1 MLECV
6 AGSLNRKLPLAG
18 SSPASVGN
26 QQANSPGVE
35 PALSGA
41 PAGLSLLSG
50 SGMYHEILSIF
61 RSLSW
66 RGAQLDLC
74 QRETKPPVHG
84 RRNAIRDCP
93 SATKS
98 TEERAMFT
106 RRMQLAAA
114 IFAVALLSFA
124 AGTIAQGRYPE
135 INRAEGALRAALN
148 DMQLARDVFGGH
160 KRAAEGLVNQAI
172 GELEA
177 GKAFAAS
184 RGN

>member
-1 MLECV
+1 MGDIARDFVNFLV
-6 AGSLNRKLPLAG
+6 AH
-18 SSPASVGN
+18 
-26 QQANSPGVE
+26 
-35 PALSGA
+35 
-41 PAGLSLLSG
+41 
-50 SGMYHEILSIF
+50 Y
-61 RSLSW
+61 
-66 RGAQLDLC
+66 RGA
-74 QRETKPPVHG
+74 KPPVHG
-84 RRNAIRDCP
+84 RRSAIRDGL
-93 SATKS
+93 SAAKS
-98 TEERAMFT
+98 MEERAMFT